1 MKTKKTLQWTIARLK
16 FDCTSPNNAFWGV
29 SKRFGY
35 RFQTVWI
42 RYPFFGYG
50 IHFLETVS
58 IFWKRFPNE
67 MDTVSNK
74 WKRMFPL
81 WIHLRSIHYGLVTI
95 RNTLWPSQELMDS
108 GNSGL
113 ESVYNCSTIGR
124 SGSRRKTTGKW
135 VNNWREEVGVWLES
149 GRDAEITFSE

>member
-95 RNTLWPSQELMDS
+95 RNTLCVSSSTTRLMK
-108 GNSGL
+108 
-113 ESVYNCSTIGR
+113 VVKVR
-124 SGSRRKTTGKW
+124 SKMPVLLFILFR
-135 VNNWREEVGVWLES
+135 
-149 GRDAEITFSE
+149 

>member
-95 RNTLWPSQELMDS
+95 RNTLW
-108 GNSGL
+108 
-113 ESVYNCSTIGR
+113 GR
-124 SGSRRKTTGKW
+124 YTFFFLYGPVTNFWGWDVLNISWLWGSNVLKMSLIFERIATLNFPT
-135 VNNWREEVGVWLES
+135 N
-149 GRDAEITFSE
+149 